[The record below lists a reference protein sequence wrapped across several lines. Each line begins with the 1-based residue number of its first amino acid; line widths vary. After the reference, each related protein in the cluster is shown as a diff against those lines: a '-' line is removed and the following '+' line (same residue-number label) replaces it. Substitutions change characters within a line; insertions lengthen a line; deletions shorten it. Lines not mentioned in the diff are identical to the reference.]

1 MAARSAGLKPSSFQ
15 FSSLWS
21 SSSVS
26 PALRPPGRLAA
37 IQKAH
42 WLAKDV
48 ARYTI
53 ALVRR
58 STKPGP
64 ISAALNGMKV
74 LSAAGRRAMARRNG
88 LGCLDRLSRLARNSF
103 SAGSAFLIG
112 VAIGTSINAVDEF
125 PVAFHEIQF
134 GELELGL
141 PAPIVKDQ
149 VLRLAG
155 EVADAEK
162 DQLNRVFPGISE
174 AIAGHHFAG
183 RARDAQLLLQ
193 LASQRLFGALARL
206 HFAAGEL
213 PFQGVRLE
221 RSALAHQDFAVV
233 LENRRHHL
241 KHVNIGA

>member
-64 ISAALNGMKV
+64 ISAALNGMKF
-74 LSAAGRRAMARRNG
+74 LSAAGRRASFVVLDALNPIRTLSFLRHKILHIHLTNVNDNLPDEEIARRDG
-88 LGCLDRLSRLARNSF
+88 RLYLVQVR
-103 SAGSAFLIG
+103 AFL
-112 VAIGTSINAVDEF
+112 
-125 PVAFHEIQF
+125 
-134 GELELGL
+134 
-141 PAPIVKDQ
+141 
-149 VLRLAG
+149 
-155 EVADAEK
+155 
-162 DQLNRVFPGISE
+162 
-174 AIAGHHFAG
+174 
-183 RARDAQLLLQ
+183 
-193 LASQRLFGALARL
+193 
-206 HFAAGEL
+206 
-213 PFQGVRLE
+213 
-221 RSALAHQDFAVV
+221 
-233 LENRRHHL
+233 
-241 KHVNIGA
+241 